1 MPNLTTN
8 PTDINLNERQEI
20 LQFIGRPPSVFQRF
34 GITAV
39 ALLMVVLALLSY
51 FIKYP
56 DVVTAKV
63 VLTTENPPIRVL
75 AKMGGRVAEL
85 LVKNNQAVERGQVL
99 CVMENTGNWRDVLK
113 LEAQLH
119 NNPNSLAMQP
129 YNLGALQNSYSTFTQ
144 NLKDYQ
150 YFLERNGVLVKIQH
164 LTQQIES
171 LRALNANLMKQKE
184 IQAKEFEL
192 NEKELKRQN
201 QLHTEGVISDAEFE
215 KTNTQFY
222 QQKRQIEANEAGLIN
237 NNMQIQQH
245 EAQIS
250 DLSQGKNDNLNTK
263 NATVQEDIRRL
274 KAAIEE
280 WKQTYLVIA
289 PIAGTT
295 TFAKI
300 WSPQQSIGTS
310 EEVLTIVPKAPQ
322 SRLSRDVVPPY
333 FDQKNDKNIAPN
345 KKIIK
350 AILPLANSA
359 KVKIGLNS
367 NIKFEAYPYQE
378 YGVIQGIVENISL
391 VPQASKDGDYYLL
404 EMSVNDSLSTTYGK
418 KLLMKQEMQGSANI
432 ITEDR
437 RVVERLFDKWR
448 DLMKNKG

>member
-1 MPNLTTN
+1 MPNLISN
-8 PTDINLNERQEI
+8 PNDIHLNERQEI

-34 GITAV
+34 GITV
-39 ALLMVVLALLSY
+39 IALLVVVLMALSY
-51 FIKYP
+51 LIKYP

-63 VLTTENPPIRVL
+63 VLTTENPPIRVM
-75 AKMGGRVAEL
+75 AKTGGRVSEIL
-85 LVKNNQAVERGQVL
+85 IKNNEIVSQGQVL

-113 LEAQLH
+113 LEKLLT
-119 NNPNSLAMQP
+119 NNLTIQPNSYFQ
-129 YNLGALQNSYSTFTQ
+129 LGSLQNSYSTFTQ

-150 YFLERNGVLVKIQH
+150 YFLERNGVLQKIEH

-215 KTNTQFY
+215 KTNTQYY
-222 QQKRQIEANEAGLIN
+222 QQKRQIEANEAAFIN
-237 NNMQIQQH
+237 NNMQIHQN

-250 DLSQGKNDNLNTK
+250 DLTQGKNDNLNTK
-263 NATVQEDIRRL
+263 SATVQEDIRRL

-300 WSPQQSIGTS
+300 WSPQQSIGTG
-310 EEVLTIVPKAPQ
+310 EEMLTIVPTPPQ
-322 SRLSRDVVPPY
+322 YLAQNEV
-333 FDQKNDKNIAPN
+333 KN

-350 AILPLANSA
+350 AVLPLANSA
-359 KVKIGLNS
+359 KVKIGLKS

-391 VPQASKDGDYYLL
+391 VPQANKDGDYYLL

-437 RVVERLFDKWR
+437 RVVDRLFDKWR
-448 DLMKNKG
+448 DLMKNRG

>member
-1 MPNLTTN
+1 MPNLITN
-8 PTDINLNERQEI
+8 PNDINLNERQEI

-85 LVKNNQAVERGQVL
+85 LIKNNQAVERGKVL

-119 NNPNSLAMQP
+119 NNPNNLAMQP

-215 KTNTQFY
+215 KTNTQYY

-250 DLSQGKNDNLNTK
+250 DLTQGKSDNLNTK
-263 NATVQEDIRRL
+263 NTTLQEDIRRL

-300 WSPQQSIGTS
+300 WSPQQSIGTG
-310 EEVLTIVPKAPQ
+310 EEVLTIVPTPPQ
-322 SRLSRDVVPPY
+322 YLAQNEV
-333 FDQKNDKNIAPN
+333 KN

-350 AILPLANSA
+350 AVLPLANSA

-418 KLLMKQEMQGSANI
+418 KLTMKQEMQGSANI

>member
-1 MPNLTTN
+1 MPITN
-8 PTDINLNERQEI
+8 PNDINLNERQEI

-34 GITAV
+34 GITAI
-39 ALLMVVLALLSY
+39 ALLMFALMALSY

-63 VLTTENPPIRVL
+63 ILTTENPPIRVL
-75 AKMGGRVAEL
+75 AKMGGRVADL
-85 LVKNNQAVERGQVL
+85 LIKNNQAVERGQVL

-119 NNPNSLAMQP
+119 NNLNNLTIQP
-129 YNLGALQNSYSTFTQ
+129 YNLGGLQNSYSTFTQ

-222 QQKRQIEANEAGLIN
+222 QQKRQIEANEAAFIN

-250 DLSQGKNDNLNTK
+250 DLTQGKSDNLNTK
-263 NATVQEDIRRL
+263 NTTLQEDIRRL

-300 WSPQQSIGTS
+300 WSPQQSIGTD

-322 SRLSRDVVPPY
+322 YLAQNEV
-333 FDQKNDKNIAPN
+333 KN

-350 AILPLANSA
+350 AVLPLANSA

-418 KLLMKQEMQGSANI
+418 KLTMKQEMQGSANI

-448 DLMKNKG
+448 DLMKNGG

>member
-1 MPNLTTN
+1 MPNLITN
-8 PTDINLNERQEI
+8 PNDINLNERQEI

-85 LVKNNQAVERGQVL
+85 LIKNNQAVERGKVL

-119 NNPNSLAMQP
+119 NNPNNLAMQP

-222 QQKRQIEANEAGLIN
+222 QQKRQIEANEAAFIN
-237 NNMQIQQH
+237 NEMQIQQH

-250 DLSQGKNDNLNTK
+250 DLTQGKSDNLNTK
-263 NATVQEDIRRL
+263 NTTLQEDIRRL

-300 WSPQQSIGTS
+300 WSPQQSIGTG
-310 EEVLTIVPKAPQ
+310 EEVLTIVPTPPQ
-322 SRLSRDVVPPY
+322 YLAQNEV
-333 FDQKNDKNIAPN
+333 KN

-350 AILPLANSA
+350 AVLPLANSA

-418 KLLMKQEMQGSANI
+418 KLTMKQEMQGSANI

>member
-1 MPNLTTN
+1 MPNLITN
-8 PTDINLNERQEI
+8 PNDINLNERQEI

-34 GITAV
+34 GITAI
-39 ALLMVVLALLSY
+39 ALLMFVLMALSY

-85 LVKNNQAVERGQVL
+85 LIKNNQAVERGQVL

-119 NNPNSLAMQP
+119 NNPNNLTIQP
-129 YNLGALQNSYSTFTQ
+129 YNLGGLQNSYSTFTQ

-250 DLSQGKNDNLNTK
+250 DLTQGKSDNLNTK
-263 NATVQEDIRRL
+263 NTTLQEDIRRL

-300 WSPQQSIGTS
+300 WSPQQSIGTG
-310 EEVLTIVPKAPQ
+310 EEVLTIVPKAPSDSLGTSPYLAQ
-322 SRLSRDVVPPY
+322 NVV
-333 FDQKNDKNIAPN
+333 KN

-350 AILPLANSA
+350 AVLPLANSA
-359 KVKIGLNS
+359 KVKIGLKS

-418 KLLMKQEMQGSANI
+418 KLTMKQEMQGSANI

>member
-1 MPNLTTN
+1 MPDLITN
-8 PTDINLNERQEI
+8 PNDIHLNERQEI
-20 LQFIGRPPSVFQRF
+20 LQFIGRPPSVLQRF
-34 GITAV
+34 GITAI
-39 ALLMVVLALLSY
+39 ALLVIVLMALSY

-63 VLTTENPPIRVL
+63 VLTTENPPIRIM
-75 AKMGGRVAEL
+75 AKTGGQVSEIL
-85 LVKNNQAVERGQVL
+85 IKNNEIVSQGQVL

-113 LEAQLH
+113 LEKLLS
-119 NNPNSLAMQP
+119 NNLTIQPNSNFKLTLLP
-129 YNLGALQNSYSTFTQ
+129 LLGGGGALGSLQNSYSTFTQ

-150 YFLERNGVLVKIQH
+150 YFLERNGVLQKIEH

-171 LRALNANLMKQKE
+171 LRALNANLMKQKV

-192 NEKELKRQN
+192 TEKDLKRQN

-215 KTNTQFY
+215 KTNTQYF
-222 QQKRQIEANEAGLIN
+222 QQKRQIEANEAAFIN
-237 NNMQIQQH
+237 NEMQIHQN

-250 DLSQGKNDNLNTK
+250 DLSQGKNDNHYTK
-263 NATVQEDIRRL
+263 STTLQEDIRRL

-280 WKQTYLVIA
+280 WKHTYLVIA
-289 PIAGTT
+289 PITGTT
-295 TFAKI
+295 TIAKI
-300 WSPQQSIGTS
+300 WSPQQSIGTG
-310 EEVLTIVPKAPQ
+310 EEVLTIVPSTHQPQ
-322 SRLSRDVVPPY
+322 SQREKFS
-333 FDQKNDKNIAPN
+333 N

-350 AILPLANSA
+350 AVLPLTNSA
-359 KVKIGLNS
+359 KVKIGIKS

-418 KLLMKQEMQGSANI
+418 KLLMKQ
-432 ITEDR
+432 
-437 RVVERLFDKWR
+437 
-448 DLMKNKG
+448 

>member
-1 MPNLTTN
+1 MPNLITN
-8 PTDINLNERQEI
+8 PNDINLNERQEI

-34 GITAV
+34 GITAI

-85 LVKNNQAVERGQVL
+85 LIKNNQAVERGQVL

-119 NNPNSLAMQP
+119 NNSNNLTMQP
-129 YNLGALQNSYSTFTQ
+129 YNLGGLQNSYSTFTQ

-222 QQKRQIEANEAGLIN
+222 QQKRQIEANEAAFIN
-237 NNMQIQQH
+237 NEMQIQQH

-250 DLSQGKNDNLNTK
+250 DLTQGKSDNLNTK
-263 NATVQEDIRRL
+263 NTTLQEDIRRL

-300 WSPQQSIGTS
+300 WSPQQSIGTG
-310 EEVLTIVPKAPQ
+310 EEVLTIVPT
-322 SRLSRDVVPPY
+322 PPSDFLGTGQY
-333 FDQKNDKNIAPN
+333 LAQNDIKN

-350 AILPLANSA
+350 ATLPLANSA
-359 KVKIGLNS
+359 KVKIGLKS

-418 KLLMKQEMQGSANI
+418 KLTMKQEMQGSANI

>member
-1 MPNLTTN
+1 MPNLITN
-8 PTDINLNERQEI
+8 PNDIHLNERQEI
-20 LQFIGRPPSVFQRF
+20 LQFIGRPPSLFQRF
-34 GITAV
+34 GITAI
-39 ALLMVVLALLSY
+39 ALLVVVLMALSY

-85 LVKNNQAVERGQVL
+85 LIKNNQAVARGQVL

-113 LEAQLH
+113 LEAQL
-119 NNPNSLAMQP
+119 NNNSNNLTIQP
-129 YNLGALQNSYSTFTQ
+129 YNLGGLQNSYSTFTQ

-171 LRALNANLMKQKE
+171 LRALNANLIKQKA

-192 NEKELKRQN
+192 TEKDLKRQN

-215 KTNTQFY
+215 KTNTQYF
-222 QQKRQIEANEAGLIN
+222 QQKRQIEADEAAFIN
-237 NNMQIQQH
+237 NEMQIHQN

-250 DLSQGKNDNLNTK
+250 DLTQGKNDNLNTK
-263 NATVQEDIRRL
+263 STTLQEDIRRL

-295 TFAKI
+295 SFSKI
-300 WSPQQSIGTS
+300 WSPQQSIGTG
-310 EEVLTIVPKAPQ
+310 EEVLTIVPSPLQSPKKEEANTPQ
-322 SRLSRDVVPPY
+322 YLAQNEV
-333 FDQKNDKNIAPN
+333 KN

-359 KVKIGLNS
+359 KVKVGLKS
-367 NIKFEAYPYQE
+367 NIKFDAYPYQE

-404 EMSVNDSLSTTYGK
+404 EMSINDSLSTTYGK
-418 KLLMKQEMQGSANI
+418 KLMMKQEMQGSANI

>member
-1 MPNLTTN
+1 MPDLITN
-8 PTDINLNERQEI
+8 PNDINLNERQEI

-34 GITAV
+34 GITAI
-39 ALLMVVLALLSY
+39 ALLVVVLMALSY

-85 LVKNNQAVERGQVL
+85 LIKNNQAVERGQVL

-119 NNPNSLAMQP
+119 NNPNNLTIQP

-215 KTNTQFY
+215 KTNTQYY
-222 QQKRQIEANEAGLIN
+222 QQKRQIEANEAAFIN
-237 NNMQIQQH
+237 NEMQIQQH

-250 DLSQGKNDNLNTK
+250 DLTQGKSDNLNTK
-263 NATVQEDIRRL
+263 NTTLQEDIRRL

-300 WSPQQSIGTS
+300 WSPQQSIDTG
-310 EEVLTIVPKAPQ
+310 EEVLTIVPKIPQ
-322 SRLSRDVVPPY
+322 YLAQNEV
-333 FDQKNDKNIAPN
+333 KN

-350 AILPLANSA
+350 AVLPLANSA
-359 KVKIGLNS
+359 KVKIGLKS

-418 KLLMKQEMQGSANI
+418 KLTMKQEMQGSANI
-432 ITEDR
+432 IMEDR

-448 DLMKNKG
+448 DLMKNRG

>member
-1 MPNLTTN
+1 MPNLITN
-8 PTDINLNERQEI
+8 PNDINLNERQEI

-85 LVKNNQAVERGQVL
+85 LIKNNQAVERGQVL

-119 NNPNSLAMQP
+119 NNPNNLTIQP
-129 YNLGALQNSYSTFTQ
+129 YNLGGLQNSYSTFTQ

-171 LRALNANLMKQKE
+171 LRALNTNLMKQKE

-215 KTNTQFY
+215 KTNTQYY

-250 DLSQGKNDNLNTK
+250 DLTQGKSDNLNTK
-263 NATVQEDIRRL
+263 NTTLQEDIRRL

-300 WSPQQSIGTS
+300 WSPQQSIGTG
-310 EEVLTIVPKAPQ
+310 EEVLTIVPSPPQ
-322 SRLSRDVVPPY
+322 SP
-333 FDQKNDKNIAPN
+333 QKGEASTPQYLAQNEVKN

-391 VPQASKDGDYYLL
+391 VPQASKDGDYYIL

-418 KLLMKQEMQGSANI
+418 KLTMKQEMQGSANI

-448 DLMKNKG
+448 DLMRNKG

>member
-1 MPNLTTN
+1 MPNLITN
-8 PTDINLNERQEI
+8 PNDITLNERQEI

-34 GITAV
+34 GITAI
-39 ALLMVVLALLSY
+39 ALLVVVLMALSY

-85 LVKNNQAVERGQVL
+85 LIKNNQAVERGQVL
-99 CVMENTGNWRDVLK
+99 CVMENTGNWCDVLK

-119 NNPNSLAMQP
+119 NNSNNLTMQP

-215 KTNTQFY
+215 KTNTQYY
-222 QQKRQIEANEAGLIN
+222 QQKRQIETNEAAFIN
-237 NNMQIQQH
+237 NEMQIQQH

-250 DLSQGKNDNLNTK
+250 DLTQGKNDNLNTK
-263 NATVQEDIRRL
+263 NTTLQEDIRRL
-274 KAAIEE
+274 KATIEE
-280 WKQTYLVIA
+280 WKQTYLVVS

-300 WSPQQSIGTS
+300 WSPQQNIGTG
-310 EEVLTIVPKAPQ
+310 EELLTIVPKVPQ
-322 SRLSRDVVPPY
+322 YLAQNEV
-333 FDQKNDKNIAPN
+333 KN

-350 AILPLANSA
+350 AVLPLANSA

-391 VPQASKDGDYYLL
+391 VPQASKEGDYYLL

-418 KLLMKQEMQGSANI
+418 KLTMKQEMQGSANI

-448 DLMKNKG
+448 DLMKNGG

>member
-1 MPNLTTN
+1 MPNLITN

-34 GITAV
+34 GITAIT
-39 ALLMVVLALLSY
+39 LLVVVLMALSY

-63 VLTTENPPIRVL
+63 VLTTENPPIRVV
-75 AKMGGRVAEL
+75 AKTGGRVAEL
-85 LVKNNQAVERGQVL
+85 LIKNNQAVERGQVL

-113 LEAQLH
+113 LETQLH
-119 NNPNSLAMQP
+119 NNPNNLTMQP
-129 YNLGALQNSYSTFTQ
+129 YNLGALQNIYSTFTQ

-150 YFLERNGVLVKIQH
+150 YFLVRNGVLVKIQH

-215 KTNTQFY
+215 KTNTQYY
-222 QQKRQIEANEAGLIN
+222 QQKRQIEANEAAFIN
-237 NNMQIQQH
+237 NEMQIQQH

-250 DLSQGKNDNLNTK
+250 DLTQGKSDNLNTK
-263 NATVQEDIRRL
+263 NTTLQEDIRRL

-300 WSPQQSIGTS
+300 WSPQQSIGTG
-310 EEVLTIVPKAPQ
+310 EEVLTIVPSNKTNE
-322 SRLSRDVVPPY
+322 S
-333 FDQKNDKNIAPN
+333 NIATG

-350 AILPLANSA
+350 AVLPLANSA
-359 KVKIGLNS
+359 KVKIGLKS
-367 NIKFEAYPYQE
+367 NVKFEAYPE

-391 VPQASKDGDYYLL
+391 VPQTNKDGDYYLL

-418 KLLMKQEMQGSANI
+418 KLTMKQEMQGSANI

-448 DLMKNKG
+448 DLMRNQ

>member
-1 MPNLTTN
+1 MPNLITN
-8 PTDINLNERQEI
+8 PNDINLNERQEI

-34 GITAV
+34 GITAI
-39 ALLMVVLALLSY
+39 ALLMVVLMALSY

-85 LVKNNQAVERGQVL
+85 LIKNNQAVARGQVL

-119 NNPNSLAMQP
+119 NNPNNLTIQP
-129 YNLGALQNSYSTFTQ
+129 YNLGGLQNSYSTFTQ
-144 NLKDYQ
+144 NLKDYL

-222 QQKRQIEANEAGLIN
+222 QQKRQIEANEAAFIN
-237 NNMQIQQH
+237 NEMQIQQH

-250 DLSQGKNDNLNTK
+250 DLTQGKSDNLNTK
-263 NATVQEDIRRL
+263 NTTLQEDIRRL

-300 WSPQQSIGTS
+300 WSPQQSIGTG
-310 EEVLTIVPKAPQ
+310 EEVLTIVPSNKTNE
-322 SRLSRDVVPPY
+322 S
-333 FDQKNDKNIAPN
+333 NIATG

-350 AILPLANSA
+350 AVLPLANSA

-418 KLLMKQEMQGSANI
+418 KLTMKQEMQGSANI

>member
-1 MPNLTTN
+1 MPNLITN
-8 PTDINLNERQEI
+8 PNDINLNERQEI
-20 LQFIGRPPSVFQRF
+20 LQFIGRPPSIFLRF

-85 LVKNNQAVERGQVL
+85 LIKNNQAVERGQVL

-119 NNPNSLAMQP
+119 NNPNNLTIQP
-129 YNLGALQNSYSTFTQ
+129 YNLGGLQNSYSTFTQ

-222 QQKRQIEANEAGLIN
+222 QQKRQIEANEAAFIN
-237 NNMQIQQH
+237 NEMQIQQH

-250 DLSQGKNDNLNTK
+250 DLTQGKSDNLNTK
-263 NATVQEDIRRL
+263 NTTLQEDIRRL

-300 WSPQQSIGTS
+300 WSPQQSIGTG

-322 SRLSRDVVPPY
+322 YLAQNEV
-333 FDQKNDKNIAPN
+333 KN

-350 AILPLANSA
+350 AVLPLANSA

-418 KLLMKQEMQGSANI
+418 KLSMKQEMQGSANI